1 MISFVWPHRIPFTP
15 WAGGS
20 EVYTLSHLTELLRRR
35 IPARIVTYH
44 PSTAGYFAKYPDI
57 PVLSLKNEA
66 ALSKLDDTLI
76 FVSHPL
82 HVQTQRPAYVILH
95 NLIKGP
101 QHDDSRLF
109 AGGLRELRPIA
120 PSKYVANYYKQKLDL
135 REEPSIVY
143 PGVDKVFS
151 TARRFATHATRP
163 SRVLFAGRPTQE
175 KGPYVFLESIF
186 RSPLLDKSVD
196 FFSIETM
203 NNNDNGEAN
212 AILELFKAHP
222 KIEVIPPGK
231 NRKEMADIYA
241 NHDIVIMPS
250 SSLLWKEP
258 FGMISIEAQH
268 AGCRVVA
275 SHDGGLPE
283 TDCGNLIL
291 VRPDNP
297 LELAKGIARAIDM
310 GPLPEDLRRKT
321 ARHFTIEASVDQ
333 LLKAIDIK
341 S

>member
-20 EVYTLSHLTELLRRR
+20 EVYTLSHLTELLHRH
-35 IPARIVTYH
+35 IPARIVTYD

-57 PVLSLKNEA
+57 PVLSLANEA
-66 ALSKLDDTLI
+66 ELSELDDTLI

-82 HVQTQRPAYVILH
+82 HVQTRRPAYVILH

-101 QHDDSRLF
+101 QHDDSHLF
-109 AGGLRELRPIA
+109 AGGLSELRPIA
-120 PSKYVANYYKQKLDL
+120 PSKYVASYYKQKLGL
-135 REEPSIVY
+135 REEPSVVY

-151 TARRFATHATRP
+151 TVKRPTARATRP

-186 RSPLLDKSVD
+186 RSPLLDKPVD

-212 AILELFKAHP
+212 AILKLFEAHP
-222 KIEVIPPGK
+222 KIKVIPPGK
-231 NRKEMADIYA
+231 NRKAMADIYA
-241 NHDIVIMPS
+241 SHDIIVMPS

-268 AGCRVVA
+268 TGCRVVA

-291 VRPDNP
+291 VQPDNP

-310 GPLPEDLRRKT
+310 GPLSGALRHK
-321 ARHFTIEASVDQ
+321 AAQCFTIEASVDQ
-333 LLKAIDIK
+333 LLTAIDIK
-341 S
+341 I